1 MSNDNPTKVEQ
12 DTKISCADDLI
23 QIRINGDTEL
33 TEQELERVSGGRN
46 KQSEAKANLKAA
58 SASASTCIGNCW

>member
-46 KQSEAKANLKAA
+46 TIRGEGKFEGSV
-58 SASASTCIGNCW
+58 CVCVYVYR